1 MPLIEWVSNDNFI
14 DFQAGRILF
23 EKDDAVPYVVD
34 NELGLSNG
42 KGKYVVRSPVA
53 TSSSPQTLYF
63 RPHSLEEPFQ
73 DFDGKLGFG
82 KPYYWDNA
90 SSQYILVPEKAEIE
104 IRFLVKHP
112 SATST
117 VFNIYFG
124 GTSGSGIFIS
134 NYFIDE
140 WGIEGGY
147 IYTDLI
153 SNTWCEYYVK
163 SKISDVFFD
172 SGAGVWKATWIAKVE
187 RIFPSPTSAIG
198 SLTYR
203 IESTAGVPETARF
216 PWGHTNISMYFNNTD
231 VKVDFIRFR
240 QGQDI
245 TGL

>member
-1 MPLIEWVSNDNFI
+1 MPLIEWVSDANLL
-14 DFQAGRILF
+14 DFQAGRIVF

-42 KGKYVVRSPVA
+42 KGKYVMRA
-53 TSSSPQTLYF
+53 TTTGLHLYF

-82 KPYYWDNA
+82 KPYYWNNA

-112 SATST
+112 SSTSA
-117 VFNIYFG
+117 VIAIFFG
-124 GTSGSGIFIS
+124 GTSGSRIAIS
-134 NYFIDE
+134 SNFNYI
-140 WGIEGGY
+140 WGIVSGN
-147 IYTDLI
+147 IFTNLITD
-153 SNTWCEYYVK
+153 TWCEYYVK
-163 SKISDVFFD
+163 SKISNVFFD

-187 RIFPSPTSAIG
+187 RIFPSPTSATG
-198 SLTYR
+198 SLTYQ

-216 PWGHTNISMYFNNTD
+216 PWGHTNISLQFNNPD

-240 QGQDI
+240 QGQNI

>member
-1 MPLIEWVSNDNFI
+1 MPLIEWVSDANLL
-14 DFQAGRILF
+14 DFQAGRIVF

-42 KGKYVVRSPVA
+42 KGKYVVRA
-53 TSSSPQTLYF
+53 TTSLHLYF

-112 SATST
+112 SATSE
-117 VFNIYFG
+117 IWRIHFG
-124 GTSGSGIFIS
+124 GTSGSRIAIS
-134 NYFIDE
+134 GSFYYI
-140 WGIEGGY
+140 WGIVSGN
-147 IYTDLI
+147 IYTNVI
-153 SNTWCEYYVK
+153 SDTWCEYYVK
-163 SKISDVFFD
+163 SKISNVFFD
-172 SGAGVWKATWIAKVE
+172 SGVWKATWIAKVE
-187 RIFPSPTSAIG
+187 RIFPSPTSITG
-198 SLTYR
+198 SLTYQ

-216 PWGHTNISMYFNNTD
+216 PWGDTNISMYFNNTN

-240 QGQDI
+240 QGQNI